1 MSTPRIQHL
10 PGEIL
15 GFRKDGR
22 PIYTIAGG
30 AADTP
35 GANGSDLVSPVSA
48 AQNPND
54 HLTHVDTRISGGAQ
68 ASSAAGATEW
78 AGQFVT
84 TAYDLVLDSA
94 YRQRLI
100 FDQFATKKPT
110 RLTHNG
116 AVVSFSATDDL
127 PEAADLSDVIL
138 DEDYD
143 VLPSKF
149 KAGHVEIGMGEY
161 GRAVTRTNLLR
172 GTSMVPFDPEA
183 SEKIAR
189 NAVSTMDRLALKAL
203 TSAGG
208 MKFTTGADFGKAGG
222 AVDTSVTAGKPTATL
237 IDIATHFETLDVEPF
252 MNGYFAAVLTPADG
266 ALLRKEADAAGWRYW
281 QINQEEAG
289 GTGNIARRTL
299 GVYEGFMIFT
309 SNRIGAANG
318 GNSIFFGADALA
330 KVYPNVPGFGPAP
343 QIEAAPV
350 VDRLRRFWSIGWLWT
365 GGYGRYKAEAV
376 TSTKFTA

>member
-1 MSTPRIQHL
+1 MAIDPPASL
-10 PGEIL
+10 
-15 GFRKDGR
+15 
-22 PIYTIAGG
+22 
-30 AADTP
+30 
-35 GANGSDLVSPVSA
+35 LVSPVDEA
-48 AQNPND
+48 N
-54 HLTHVDTRISGGAQ
+54 VDTLTAVGARITGGAQ
-68 ASSAAGATEW
+68 APSGATGGTDW

-127 PEAADLSDVIL
+127 SEAADFSDVTL
-138 DEDYD
+138 DENYD

-149 KAGHVEIGMGEY
+149 SAGHLEIGMGEY
-161 GRAVTRTNLLR
+161 GRAVTRTNLVR
-172 GTSMVPFDPEA
+172 GLSMVPFDPEA

-189 NAVSTMDRLALKAL
+189 NAVSVMDRLALRAL
-203 TSAGG
+203 VSPGG
-208 MKFTTGADFGKAGG
+208 MKFTTGVDFGKAGG
-222 AVDTSVTAGKPTATL
+222 AVDATVTPGKPTETL
-237 IDIATHFETLDVEPF
+237 IDVATHFETLDVDPF
-252 MNGYFAAVLTPADG
+252 MNGFYAAVLTPAD
-266 ALLRKEADAAGWRYW
+266 AAILRKEADAAGWRYW

-309 SNRIGAANG
+309 SNRIGGANG
-318 GNSIFFGADALA
+318 GKSLFFGADALA
-330 KVYPNVPGFGPAP
+330 KVYPNVAGFGPAP
-343 QIEAAPV
+343 QIEVAPV

-376 TSTKFTA
+376 TSTSFTATP